1 MKTLI
6 LVRHSEPVKDKTIP
20 TVEIPLCESGYIKAD
35 ELFTLGIFRCV
46 DKVYT
51 SPYRRAYD
59 TAVRL
64 NRALTVDT
72 RLRERDAGN
81 PITLNAEFWKR
92 QYEDYDYKNRGGE
105 SLNDVKERM
114 TLAISEILSGMS
126 DGETV
131 AVVSHAAAICAL
143 LLNWCLIEVTDE
155 VKKLRRIT
163 HNARIVLNGKISTP
177 SAFVLTFEDE
187 KIFEIRYIDVDRST

>member
-20 TVEIPLCESGYIKAD
+20 TAEIPLCESGYIKAD
-35 ELFTLGIFRCV
+35 ELFTIGIFRCV

-64 NRALTVDT
+64 SEVLTVDT
-72 RLRERDAGN
+72 RLKERDTGN
-81 PITLNAEFWKR
+81 PLTLNREFWKR

-105 SLNDVKERM
+105 SLNNVKERM
-114 TLAISEILSGMS
+114 TLAINEILSGMS

-131 AVVSHAAAICAL
+131 AVISHATAICAF

-155 VKKLRRIT
+155 EKKLRRIT

-177 SAFVLTFEDE
+177 CVFVLTFEDE
-187 KIFEIRYIDVDRST
+187 KISEISYMDVEKNS